1 MKTLRNPPSALT
13 HQAALSK
20 ERRGSVLVVD
30 DDELARSML
39 GALLTS
45 WGFCPV
51 TVPDGV
57 TALEQ
62 LSEQSVRLVLT
73 DYQMPRLNG
82 LQLLA
87 RIRAEHPGI
96 PVIVVSG
103 ENSPFLIAEAIRI
116 GAFDWITKPFD
127 PSYFENTVKKAWQA
141 LQN

>member
-1 MKTLRNPPSALT
+1 M
-13 HQAALSK
+13 
-20 ERRGSVLVVD
+20 VVD

-51 TVPDGV
+51 TVPNGV

-73 DYQMPRLNG
+73 DYQMPGLNG

-103 ENSPFLIAEAIRI
+103 ENSPFLIAEAISI

-127 PSYFENTVKKAWQA
+127 PSYLENTVKKAWQV